1 MKLVD
6 LAFYLVYISTYI
18 IVVPIGVGIY
28 FRKYLSPVLKLL
40 LLALFI
46 VFVLD
51 LSMLFFDLKSSSTFF
66 YLFSFFDLLMMTW
79 IFSLLI
85 ISRKIRR
92 LIVIFSFLCGIFIF
106 VDAFYISG
114 ISSNG
119 LSNALEK
126 SFILI
131 IAIYFLTQLFQDKIE
146 SDLLKE
152 PLFWMSVGIIAYNL
166 VGSFDIF
173 NNALVNYSQN
183 LYLQYY
189 VFWSITTIFTYCAF
203 AYAFKLSKQY

>member
-92 LIVIFSFLCGIFIF
+92 LIVTFSFLCGIFIF
-106 VDAFYISG
+106 VDAFPL
-114 ISSNG
+114 
-119 LSNALEK
+119 LSALDHN
-126 SFILI
+126 SHIR
-131 IAIYFLTQLFQDKIE
+131 
-146 SDLLKE
+146 
-152 PLFWMSVGIIAYNL
+152 V
-166 VGSFDIF
+166 
-173 NNALVNYSQN
+173 
-183 LYLQYY
+183 
-189 VFWSITTIFTYCAF
+189 
-203 AYAFKLSKQY
+203 

>member
-6 LAFYLVYISTYI
+6 LALYLVYISTYI

-40 LLALFI
+40 LSALFI
-46 VFVLD
+46 VLVLD
-51 LSMLFFDLKSSSTFF
+51 LAMLFFELKSSSTFF
-66 YLFSFFDLLMMTW
+66 YLFSLFDLFMMTW

-85 ISRKIRR
+85 ISRKISRF
-92 LIVIFSFLCGIFIF
+92 IVIFSVLSAIFIF

-126 SFILI
+126 SYILI
-131 IAIYFLTQLFQDKIE
+131 IAIYFLSQLFQVNIE
-146 SDLLKE
+146 SELLKE

-173 NNALVNYSQN
+173 NNAMLNYSQN

-189 VFWSITTIFTYCAF
+189 VFWSITTIFTYCSF
-203 AYAFKLSKQY
+203 AYAFWLSKKY